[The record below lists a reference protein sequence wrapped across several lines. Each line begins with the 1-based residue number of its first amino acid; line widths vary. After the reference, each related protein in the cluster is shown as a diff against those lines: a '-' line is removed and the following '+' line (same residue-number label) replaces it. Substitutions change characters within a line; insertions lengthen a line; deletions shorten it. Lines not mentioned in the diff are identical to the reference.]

1 MQKGCII
8 AILILAIA
16 IGITVTVLYF
26 TLGSGDNGGNNV
38 NIDSKGE
45 KEGKERGDNNII
57 QKTNQ
62 GGIHNFECAGQLHI
76 NWQALMAMG
85 IDIIVIILIKWGI
98 QYNLCKFL
106 TCQNYSKN

>member
-8 AILILAIA
+8 AISILAIV
-16 IGITVTVLYF
+16 IGITVMVLYF

-45 KEGKERGDNNII
+45 NKGKERGDNNII

-62 GGIHNFECAGQLHI
+62 GGST
-76 NWQALMAMG
+76 
-85 IDIIVIILIKWGI
+85 
-98 QYNLCKFL
+98 FL
-106 TCQNYSKN
+106 SVLASCISTGKH